1 MAGTGPTGEHL
12 TCGQKT
18 LLRWWL
24 TYGETEHPGYHGCA
38 RMLTWACMVCGIWVG
53 NDHSSKQMFQ
63 RKHLSKTPFFSLSAF
78 RERTTGPGFCSPLS
92 LEQDPTTATSF
103 PKEQADHGP
112 KEPQPS
118 RLFWVS
124 HSPRTAAAH
133 SLFLDVKLLQAQ
145 TKYELR
151 SIQGFFL
158 GFFFMSPWWI
168 GSQKPVTHL
177 PIITVNYV
185 QA

>member
-12 TCGQKT
+12 TCGPKT

-78 RERTTGPGFCSPLS
+78 RERTTGPGHCSPLS
-92 LEQDPTTATSF
+92 LEQDPTASTSF

-151 SIQGFFL
+151 SIQGFFWV
-158 GFFFMSPWWI
+158 FFHEPLVDW
-168 GSQKPVTHL
+168 KPEASD
-177 PIITVNYV
+177 PPANYYS
-185 QA
+185 